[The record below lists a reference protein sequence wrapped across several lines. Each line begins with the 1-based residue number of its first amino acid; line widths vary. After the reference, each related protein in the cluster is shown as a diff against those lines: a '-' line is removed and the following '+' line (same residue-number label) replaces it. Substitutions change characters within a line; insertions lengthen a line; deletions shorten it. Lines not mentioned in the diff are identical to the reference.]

1 MIVFCGV
8 GFFEENLLAEIVKNW
23 DVLVIEKN
31 KNKIDKLKNSGMNME
46 IVEGDA
52 TSALVW
58 KQLGTE
64 DIEFVIVTFRDS
76 DLSLE
81 VCWIVRNILNLDI
94 PIIVILYDKNG
105 EDKFKDSTV
114 TLIKPMDISINIIL
128 NKLHKNYSRA
138 IDIGQKKGEIIE
150 LNVISKSHITDRKLK
165 NLRPTKWHVAAVYR
179 NNELI
184 IPAGS
189 TRIKVG
195 DRIVVAGE
203 PKILENLAGIFTK
216 GIPQFPLQYGEDMAV
231 ALDKRHPFML
241 EEAVFLNAAIRTNNL
256 QIFVGDSHIPDEI
269 KNKLDA
275 SKLNYKINEEIKSKV
290 RFVEHKEN
298 VGIHVLSF
306 NKNNLFDY
314 IRAREIFKAAEKPI
328 FVSRNSFKYEKVI
341 ISLNCFDPVYPME
354 TGVEVARLLNID
366 FEVIYVTLPKEM
378 RGDAEEGRLEERN
391 NLIKDFGSLYRQKI
405 QYKLMEGNPILQT
418 LTYLKNISG
427 KMLYIS
433 SFKMGSA
440 GSILKPGVGFYT
452 AFRSEFSSIAI
463 PQKVENE

>member
-8 GFFEENLLAEIVKNW
+8 GFFEENLLEEIVKNW
-23 DVLVIEKN
+23 DVLVIEKD
-31 KNKIDKLKNSGMNME
+31 KNKIDKLNNIGKNMK

-58 KQLGTE
+58 KQLGAE
-64 DIEFVIVTFRDS
+64 EIEFVIVTFRDS

-81 VCWIVRNILNLDI
+81 VCWIVRNILKLDI

-105 EDKFKDSTV
+105 EDKFNDSTV

-179 NNELI
+179 NNELV
-184 IPAGS
+184 IPSGS

-231 ALDKRHPFML
+231 ALDKRHRIML

-256 QIFVGDSHIPDEI
+256 RIFIRDSYIPNEI

-275 SKLNYKINEEIKSKV
+275 SKLNYKINEESKSKV
-290 RFVEHKEN
+290 RFVENKEN

-328 FVSRNSFKYEKVI
+328 FVSRNSFKYEKVV

-378 RGDAEEGRLEERN
+378 RGDAEEGKLEERN

-418 LTYLKNISG
+418 LTYLKSLSG

-440 GSILKPGVGFYT
+440 GSILKPEVGFYT
-452 AFRSEFSSIAI
+452 AFRANISSIVI